1 MPRSFDF
8 SVDYEGSV
16 DQVHA
21 AFCDEQYWLT
31 RLADSGVDDATLD
44 TLEVGDDGSVT
55 VATTQVIRGDRMP
68 AVVGQFHKGD
78 LRLERREAWS
88 PVTGGQAK
96 AAIDGAITAA
106 PVKLTGAATLAPT
119 STGATASGARLE
131 FHLTVEVRI
140 PLVGGK
146 VESLI
151 GSQLAQL
158 VIAEQQFTTSWIAE
172 NS

>member
-16 DQVHA
+16 EQVHA
-21 AFCDEQYWLT
+21 AFSDEQYWLT
-31 RLADSGVDDATLD
+31 RLADSGVDTATLD
-44 TLEVGDDGSVT
+44 TLQVSDDGSVT

-68 AVVGQFHKGD
+68 AFVGQFHKGD
-78 LRLERREAWS
+78 LRLERRESWGPAS
-88 PVTGGQAK
+88 GGQAH
-96 AAIDGAITAA
+96 ATIDGTITNA
-106 PVKLTGAATLAPT
+106 PVTLTGAATLAAT
-119 STGATASGARLE
+119 SGGARLD

-151 GSQLAQL
+151 GGQLAQL

>member
-1 MPRSFDF
+1 MSRSFDF

-44 TLEVGDDGSVT
+44 TLQTGDDGSVT

-78 LRLERREAWS
+78 LRLQRRESWG
-88 PVTGGQAK
+88 PVTDGQAG
-96 AAIDGAITAA
+96 ATIDGAIAGA
-106 PVKLTGAATLAPT
+106 PVKLTGAATLAPIT
-119 STGATASGARLE
+119 SDAAGCGSRLE

-146 VESLI
+146 IESLI

-158 VIAEQQFTTSWIAE
+158 VVAEQQFTTSWIAE